1 MQRTR
6 PTGKS
11 RLHDTFTAAL
21 DLLDAEHRE
30 PDRWEEECLSYAL
43 GAMACGM
50 YLVAEVELA
59 AFKRPVAER
68 SPEVVAAL
76 AAKPARFTKAMLR
89 HGLDYVQQRYG
100 QRHAVDDVPPA
111 LAAGQRDFQS
121 SLHRAALG
129 LRFLFIVVEQQIGDE
144 GIGLAFPAEGRGL
157 AVAGHEG
164 DVVAERP

>member
-1 MQRTR
+1 MGLDIVTRRMSMQRDSTDR
-6 PTGKS
+6 KE
-11 RLHDTFTAAL
+11 RLHETFTAAL
-21 DLLDAEHRE
+21 ALLDAEHRE

-59 AFKRPVAER
+59 AFKRPAAER

-89 HGLDYVQQRYG
+89 HGLDYVQQHYG

-111 LAAGQRDFQS
+111 LAAGQHDFQS
-121 SLHRAALG
+121 SL
-129 LRFLFIVVEQQIGDE
+129 
-144 GIGLAFPAEGRGL
+144 LASR
-157 AVAGHEG
+157 
-164 DVVAERP
+164 